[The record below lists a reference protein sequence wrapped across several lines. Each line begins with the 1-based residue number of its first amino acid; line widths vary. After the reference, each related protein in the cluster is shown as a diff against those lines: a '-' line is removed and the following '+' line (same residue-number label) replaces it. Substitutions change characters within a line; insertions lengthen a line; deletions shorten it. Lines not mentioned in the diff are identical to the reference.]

1 MIASE
6 RQATIKKVTLVG
18 IAINIVLSAAQIVS
32 GILAHSQA
40 LLADGM
46 HTLADLFSDFI
57 VMITAH
63 HSHREADASHPYGHA
78 RIETLSS
85 IFLGFLLIAVALG
98 MGYRGIQQMIE
109 PSQAQTEAYALL
121 FAFLAIVSKE
131 FLYRYTLHAARNIK
145 STLLEANALHHRS
158 DAFSSI
164 VVVIGVGAQL
174 AGVDH
179 MDALAAIIVSVLI
192 AIMGAHLVRK
202 AFNELIDASLDQ
214 ALVDAIREHVLATD
228 GVMAVHRLRSRS
240 MAGLGYIDLEI
251 RVNPRLSVS
260 EAHFISL
267 HIEESIKRTFNEIID
282 VTVHIDPLSDND
294 HSKLMKLPNRARLLF
309 SLYSAWEE
317 LEGAENIRNI
327 HLHYLTDQ
335 IEVDVILPLTDTAGA
350 NNDLAQ
356 RLTDSIRQF
365 PYIGKIN
372 VYYSR

>member
-294 HSKLMKLPNRARLLF
+294 HSKLMQLPNRARLLF

>member
-1 MIASE
+1 MSMSE
-6 RQATIKKVTLVG
+6 RQATIQKVTLVG
-18 IAINIVLSAAQIVS
+18 IAINIVLSATQIVA
-32 GILAHSQA
+32 GMLAHSQA
-40 LLADGM
+40 LIADGM

-63 HSHREADASHPYGHA
+63 HSHREADESHPYGHA

-85 IFLGFLLIAVALG
+85 IFLGFLLIVVAIG
-98 MGYRGIQQMIE
+98 MGYRGIQYIVE
-109 PSQAQTEAYALL
+109 PPVQQTEAFALF
-121 FAFLAIVSKE
+121 FAFLAIACKE

-164 VVVIGVGAQL
+164 VVVIGVAAQV
-174 AGVDH
+174 AGVAH
-179 MDALAAIIVSVLI
+179 MDALAALVVSIMI
-192 AIMGAHLVRK
+192 ALMGAHLVRK
-202 AFNELIDASLDQ
+202 SFSELIDTSLDQ
-214 ALVDAIREHVLATD
+214 DLVDAIRDHVLATE

-267 HIEESIKRTFNEIID
+267 HIEQSIKHTFNEILD
-282 VTVHIDPLSDND
+282 VTVHIDPLSDDD
-294 HSKLMKLPNRARLLF
+294 HEKLMKLPSRARLLF
-309 SLYSAWEE
+309 SLYSAWEKI
-317 LEGAENIRNI
+317 EGAENISNI

-335 IEVDVILPLTDTAGA
+335 IEIDVILPLNDSLAG
-350 NNDLAQ
+350 NVELAQ
-356 RLTDSIRQF
+356 QLKASIRDF

-372 VYYSR
+372 IYYTR